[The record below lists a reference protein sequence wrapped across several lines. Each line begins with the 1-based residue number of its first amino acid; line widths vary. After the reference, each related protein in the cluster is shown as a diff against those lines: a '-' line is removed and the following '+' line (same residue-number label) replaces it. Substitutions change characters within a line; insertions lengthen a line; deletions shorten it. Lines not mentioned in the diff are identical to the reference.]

1 MPFFEDLLH
10 NATGIKTDRPGVMG
24 QGILGSINQRMTSMQ
39 QDDPTS
45 TDLLSPPVNNQGV
58 VPSTLGSQSRP
69 QFPGAI
75 TDNTGTYR
83 LDPNTGKR
91 IYIDRKTGLPQSN
104 QTLPKKK
111 PNTLDDL
118 SKDKR
123 LFQNIFNMDVD
134 TMKKNWE
141 DKGGFDGLMANPA
154 FQLGVAIMQ
163 SSARGKS
170 IGADL
175 FDNAAKAGA
184 ISTQYAERL
193 KARRGVLAPIT
204 DDQRATV
211 EAVLSEDNYYEPGIL
226 DRLKTGNQKAKYREG
241 LDLIYDQAEKLAK
254 AESKRLNK
262 KVRFERR
269 HIRQALKNLESS
281 GKIKKRDP
289 SFFGIRGGTIEA
301 TGGIQKRKDGGPVK
315 KGESYIV
322 GEEGQ
327 EMFVPQVDGNIID
340 NDDTKVVNMLLESN
354 PQLKNIS
361 RARAVK
367 ILKARFPDYF

>member
-24 QGILGSINQRMTSMQ
+24 QGLLGSMNQRMSSMLQ
-39 QDDPTS
+39 NDPTS
-45 TDLLSPPVNNQGV
+45 TDLLSPPVNNEGV
-58 VPSTLGSQSRP
+58 VPSTLGTQSKP
-69 QFPGAI
+69 QFPGAV
-75 TDNTGTYR
+75 TDPTGTYR
-83 LDPNTGKR
+83 IDPNTGKR
-91 IYIDRKTGLPQSN
+91 IYIDRKTGLPQA
-104 QTLPKKK
+104 QTPTTKKT
-111 PNTLDDL
+111 NTLEDI
-118 SKDKR
+118 SKDKN
-123 LFQNIFNMDVD
+123 LFKNIFNMDVE
-134 TMKKNWE
+134 TMKKTWE

-184 ISTQYAERL
+184 ISTQYAEKL

-211 EAVLSEDNYYEPGIL
+211 EAVLSEDNYYEPGVL
-226 DRLKTGNQKAKYREG
+226 DRLKKGNQQAKYREG
-241 LDLIYDQAEKLAK
+241 LDLIYEQAEKLAE

-262 KVRFERR
+262 KVRFDRR
-269 HIRQALKNLESS
+269 HIRQALKDLERT

-301 TGGIQKRKDGGPVK
+301 TGGIQKREQGGPVNADQP
-315 KGESYIV
+315 YIV
-322 GEEGQ
+322 GEKGA
-327 EMFVPQVDGNIID
+327 EMFVPEVDGNIIK
-340 NDDTKVVNMLLESN
+340 NDDAKVVNMLLESN
-354 PQLKNIS
+354 PQLQNIS